1 MKNCKFAKIN
11 ELSMR
16 RVMKTMSVCGM
27 ILLAASCSTHY
38 QLTSVSRSQIIVDS
52 RFDRQPDP
60 QAAAYLAPYKHQVD
74 SVMGPVVGTVACNMA
89 AGRPE
94 SNLSNLLPDILMWA
108 SKQYGE
114 QPDFAIYNMGGM
126 RAALTRGKVTYGD
139 VLDVAPFENKIC
151 FLTLAGDK
159 VLELFSQIAVR
170 GGEGVSHGV
179 ELVITSDGKLLSAHV
194 NGKEIDPQASYR
206 IATIDYLAQGTDG
219 MMAFKYHTDLN
230 APKEKKNNTRF
241 IIIDYFQEKQAQGQ
255 AVDAKVEGRIKIA
268 N

>member
-1 MKNCKFAKIN
+1 MNKVFSIA
-11 ELSMR
+11 SM
-16 RVMKTMSVCGM
+16 GFG
-27 ILLAASCSTHY
+27 LLMAASCTSHY
-38 QLTSVSRSQIIVDS
+38 QLGSVSQTRLVIDS
-52 RFDRQPDP
+52 RYDATPDP
-60 QAAAYLAPYKHQVD
+60 QAAAFIAPYKHQVD
-74 SVMGPVVGTVACNMA
+74 SVMGPVVGTAACNMA
-89 AGRPE
+89 VQRPE

-114 QPDFAIYNMGGM
+114 QPDFAVYNMGGM

-151 FLTLAGDK
+151 FLTLSGDK

-179 ELVITSDGKLLSAHV
+179 ELVITADGKLLSAHV